1 MKTLGIRLGILVL
14 GALILSPAV
23 AAVGLD
29 PIPGDIAFNLG
40 DTHVFIPVLYSLGTS
55 LDLTLFYYL
64 LKR

>member
-1 MKTLGIRLGILVL
+1 MRTLGIRLGMLVL

-29 PIPGDIAFNLG
+29 PIPGDIAFNVG
-40 DTHVFIPVLYSLGTS
+40 STRVFIPVLYSLGAS
-55 LDLTLFYYL
+55 LDLTLLYYL

>member
-1 MKTLGIRLGILVL
+1 MRTLGIRLGLLVL

-40 DTHVFIPVLYSLGTS
+40 NTRVFIPVLYSLGAS
-55 LDLTLFYYL
+55 LDLTLLYYL
-64 LKR
+64 LRR